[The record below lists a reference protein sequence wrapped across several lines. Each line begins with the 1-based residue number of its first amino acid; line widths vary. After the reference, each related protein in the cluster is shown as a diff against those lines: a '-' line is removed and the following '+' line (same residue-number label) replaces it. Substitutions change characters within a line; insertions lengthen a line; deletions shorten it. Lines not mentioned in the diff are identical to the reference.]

1 MKTASFFF
9 SKSLTSYP
17 FPFLLQA
24 VFCFLM
30 FDNVKAQPGLMDNS
44 LSVDKIIST
53 ASNPVRIDR
62 HPLTNEL
69 FYMTAGGDIY
79 KVDIAGKSHTKV
91 FSKSEHGLHATTGF
105 EIGQTG
111 VFYLVQAAQT
121 GGNNIATIMKGI
133 PEGEGYKW
141 VKMAQTEPYR
151 ASGNRDHQFN
161 AIIESVDGSYLLI
174 NSGSRTDHG
183 EEAKNGGREM
193 PITSAIIRLPAN
205 AENVVIPNN
214 EADLKTGGFIFAD
227 GTRNTYDLEYAP
239 NGDLFGAENS
249 DTRDNEE
256 ELNWLQ
262 EGEHYGFPW
271 QIGTHNNP
279 QQYPDYNPPG
289 SDNLLVQGINHE
301 ATFYNDPAFPTPPPG
316 INFRKPVTNTGPDAA
331 IIRDSVDGKIKNA
344 IEIGRNMGTFT
355 PHSSPLAL
363 TFDSDSLL
371 AAPYTGGGFIMSYNK
386 SGNTKFTPFGEPGED
401 LLYLRLNKH
410 NGTYTTSV
418 NRIAK
423 GFTGPVDAVLIQNK
437 LYVLEYG
444 GAAIW
449 EVSFPAKTPVEA
461 AVLTINKP
469 DLAEQTVIVNTSI
482 EAVIFEW
489 ENATSVSVEGLPP
502 GVTAEPA
509 SESKTITIQGSPTLT
524 GAFNYTVSTL
534 GGSPNDSF
542 TGTITVLED
551 AGITGYDLSIQPG
564 MKDKINLSPNPFSD
578 KLEVHSLDPQLLI
591 RRLIIYNTAGSYLT
605 ESKGNSAGEFSLNV
619 SSFLPGVYFIRI
631 ETNKGSLV
639 KKAIKVN

>member
-1 MKTASFFF
+1 MNIKLFFN
-9 SKSLTSYP
+9 SKSLTSLS

-24 VFCFLM
+24 IFYLLLSGKV
-30 FDNVKAQPGLMDNS
+30 NAQPGLLDDK
-44 LSVDKIIST
+44 LSVSKIIST
-53 ASNPVRIDR
+53 ASKPVRIDR

-79 KVDIAGKSHTKV
+79 RVDVAGKSHTKV
-91 FSKSEHGLHATTGF
+91 FGNSDHGLHATTGF

-111 VFYLVQAAQT
+111 IYYLVQAAQS

-141 VKMAQTEPYR
+141 IKMAQTEPYP

-161 AIIESVDGSYLLI
+161 AIIESADGSYVLI

-193 PITSAIIRLPAN
+193 PLTSAIIKLPAN

-214 EADLKTGGFIFAD
+214 EAGLNSGGFIFAD

-256 ELNWLQ
+256 ELNWIQ

-279 QQYPDYNPPG
+279 QQYPDFNPPG

-301 ATFYNDPAFPTPPPG
+301 ATFYNDPSFPAPPPG

-344 IEIGRNMGTFT
+344 IEIERKMGTFT

-363 TFDSDSLL
+363 TFDSDNLL

-386 SGNTKFTPFGEPGED
+386 SSNTKFTPFGEPGED
-401 LLYLRLNKH
+401 LLYLRLEKENE
-410 NGTYTTSV
+410 TYTTSV
-418 NRIAK
+418 NRIAN
-423 GFTGPVDAVLIQNK
+423 GFTGPVDAVLIGNK

-449 EVSFPAKTPVEA
+449 EVNFPAKTPEEA
-461 AVLTINKP
+461 AALSIKNP
-469 DLAEQTVIVNTSI
+469 DLAEQTVLVNTPI
-482 EAVIFEW
+482 EAIIFEW

-502 GVTAEPA
+502 GVTAA
-509 SESKTITIQGSPTLT
+509 TALDSKTITIHGSPTQT
-524 GAFNYTVSTL
+524 GAFSYTVSTL

-551 AGITGYDLSIQPG
+551 AGLTGFGSSIQPG
-564 MKDKINLSPNPFSD
+564 IKDKVNLSPNPFSD
-578 KLEVHSLDPQLLI
+578 KLEVHSLDPQLVI
-591 RRLIIYNTAGSYLT
+591 RRLIIYNAAGSYFT
-605 ESKGNSAGEFSLNV
+605 ESKGNSAGEFSINT

-639 KKAIKVN
+639 KKGIKVN